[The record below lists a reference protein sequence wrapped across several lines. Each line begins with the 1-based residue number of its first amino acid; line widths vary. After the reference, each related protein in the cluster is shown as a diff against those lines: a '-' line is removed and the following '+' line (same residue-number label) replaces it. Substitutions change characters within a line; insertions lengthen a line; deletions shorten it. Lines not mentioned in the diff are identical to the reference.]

1 MCSGDQNV
9 YGNFSAQLFCKLK
22 TALKCLLIFFK
33 YVQLLRSTDVKSRE
47 MRQYMEG
54 ERQQRGFI

>member
-47 MRQYMEG
+47 MNPEE
-54 ERQQRGFI
+54 ERKAG